1 DRTAAWNS
9 AFREEKVPL
18 LVSLYKETM
27 RFFTVAPFA
36 IPRQASKDI
45 EYRGIKIPKGMAVIL
60 NSQAVSHDTDQ
71 FGADAWRFNPERYLH
86 DDSPL
91 PHSAFGAGSRI
102 CPAVGISNRLTYAI
116 LMRLILA
123 FRFHEPIDG
132 MGRKPDVHP
141 INFSD
146 SYQQV
151 VSHPKFFDC
160 HFVARDPDWLAS
172 VSK

>member
-1 DRTAAWNS
+1 
-9 AFREEKVPL
+9 
-18 LVSLYKETM
+18 M
-27 RFFTVAPFA
+27 RFFIIAPFA
-36 IPRQASKDI
+36 IPRQASQDI
-45 EYRGIKIPKGMAVIL
+45 EHRGIKIPKGMAVIL

-71 FGADAWRFNPERYLH
+71 FGDDAWHFNPERYLD

-116 LMRLILA
+116 LTRLILA
-123 FRFHEPIDG
+123 FRFREPVDG
-132 MGRKPDVHP
+132 MGRTPDLHP

-146 SYQQV
+146 
-151 VSHPKFFDC
+151 VSDRTQEAHPKFFDC
-160 HFVARDPDWLAS
+160 HFVARDPEWLAS